1 MVSAIILAAGMS
13 KRMDSPK
20 QLLRIGG
27 KPLLQHILDSVDRSA
42 VDEIVLVLG
51 FEAESIRK
59 DLTENRAR
67 IVINDSYEEGMS
79 TSIQVGIGALDKK
92 TDAALIILC
101 DQPLIG
107 HQVLDKI
114 ISDYKLSDSKI
125 AVPYYKGFR
134 GNPVLI
140 DRLLFPEMMGISGDI
155 GCRAIFGLHPDSIL
169 KVPMDDLSIL
179 VDIDT
184 QQEFEKISELYAA
197 NNYDMGKTLSALQ
210 ENVKDG
216 DVPVIGE
223 STPQLL
229 IIGDGKVTR
238 ALAKFGNILGFY
250 VNIIDP
256 LAAESDIPE
265 ADRIMHEL
273 DLIKAGANGNTY
285 LVIASKGRFDEDVLE
300 QAVQSDIPYI
310 GMMASKK
317 RAGDIFKKMQVNGIP
332 ADDIKK
338 IRCPVGIHIN
348 ATTPQEIALS
358 IISEIIMVRRMSTSK
373 S

>member
-27 KPLLQHILDSVDRSA
+27 KPLLQHIIDSVDRSA

-59 DLTENRAR
+59 GLSKNRAR
-67 IVINDSYEEGMS
+67 IVVNSSYKDGMS
-79 TSIQVGIGALDKK
+79 TSIQVGIRELNKK
-92 TDAALIILC
+92 TDGALIVLS
-101 DQPLIG
+101 DQPLISY
-107 HQVLDKI
+107 QAIDLI
-114 ISDYKLSDSKI
+114 ISAYKNNDQKI
-125 AVPYYKGFR
+125 AVPFYKGFR

-140 DRLLFPEMMGISGDI
+140 DKSLFPEMMGISGDI
-155 GCRAIFGLHPDSIL
+155 GCRAIFGLHPDFIL
-169 KVPMDDLSIL
+169 KVPMDDVSIL

-184 QQEFEKISELYAA
+184 QQEFEKLSGLFDA

-210 ENVKDG
+210 ENVKDS
-216 DVPVIGE
+216 DVPVIRE

-238 ALAKFGNILGFY
+238 ALAKIGKILGFY
-250 VNIIDP
+250 INVVDP

-265 ADRIMHEL
+265 ADKIMHEL

-310 GMMASKK
+310 GLMASKK
-317 RAGDIFKKMQVNGIP
+317 RADDIFKKMQDNGIP

-338 IRCPVGIHIN
+338 IRCPVGIQIN
-348 ATTPQEIALS
+348 AATPHEIALS

>member
-13 KRMDSPK
+13 RRMDSPK
-20 QLLRIGG
+20 QLLPIGG
-27 KPLLQHILDSVDRSA
+27 KPLLQHMLDNVDRSA

-51 FEAESIRK
+51 FEADLIRK
-59 DLTENRAR
+59 DLSENRAR
-67 IVINDSYEEGMS
+67 IVINSSYKEGMS
-79 TSIQVGIGALDKK
+79 TSIQAGIKGLSKK
-92 TDAALIILC
+92 SEAALIILC

-107 HQVLDKI
+107 HQVIDKI
-114 ISDYKLSDSKI
+114 ISYYKKNDYKI
-125 AVPYYKGFR
+125 AVPFYKGFR

-140 DRLLFPEMMGISGDI
+140 DKSLFPEMMGISGDI
-155 GCRAIFGLHPDSIL
+155 GCRAIFGLHPDFIL
-169 KVPMDDLSIL
+169 KVPMDDVSIL

-197 NNYDMGKTLSALQ
+197 NNYDMYKTLSALK
-210 ENVKDG
+210 ENIKDI

-238 ALAKFGNILGFY
+238 ALAKFGKILGFY
-250 VNIIDP
+250 VNVIDP

-265 ADRIMHEL
+265 ADKIMHEL
-273 DLIKAGANGNTY
+273 DLVKADANSKTY

-317 RAGDIFKKMQVNGIP
+317 RADDIFKKMQNNGIP
-332 ADDIKK
+332 ADDIKN
-338 IRCPVGIHIN
+338 IRCPAGIHIN
-348 ATTPQEIALS
+348 AATPQEIALS
-358 IISEIIMVRRMSTSK
+358 IISEIIMVRRMSTSRI
-373 S
+373 